1 MRTLAALLLFSSGV
15 AALQGQQQE
24 SKLLD
29 RVLKPDMSLQNSAQ
43 SKRFT
48 TASST
53 VNKPAY
59 VKDFYTDSRS
69 MARPFS
75 AVKNFFAR
83 QFASH
88 NYAGRKEPA
97 DLSTRSEVTNTRRE
111 LSTRTASRISET
123 WDARKSVAT
132 LQFAGERPFLGRG
145 KSQKAL
151 SAHDTPMTIDQV
163 RELLNKN
170 K

>member
-1 MRTLAALLLFSSGV
+1 M
-15 AALQGQQQE
+15 
-24 SKLLD
+24 
-29 RVLKPDMSLQNSAQ
+29 KPDMSLQNNAQ

-48 TASST
+48 AGGSA
-53 VNKPAY
+53 VGKPAY
-59 VKDFYTDSRS
+59 VKNFYTPSRPVT
-69 MARPFS
+69 RPFS

-83 QFASH
+83 QFASR
-88 NYAGRKEPA
+88 NYASKKESA
-97 DLSTRSEVTNTRRE
+97 DLSTRSELTNPRRE
-111 LSTRTASRISET
+111 VATPAASGISEA
-123 WDARKSVAT
+123 WDARKSVAAS
-132 LQFAGERPFLGRG
+132 QFAGERPFLVRG